1 MPEIIVGP
9 GDDAGIYAID
19 GDRALVETVDI
30 ITPLVND
37 PATFGA
43 ISAVNSLSDIYAM
56 GGSPITA
63 LAIIGFSSCDYEPP
77 VIKEILRGA
86 LSVLKEA
93 GVSLMGGH
101 SIEDRELKF
110 GLSVTGIISKKNILR
125 ARGARAGDRL
135 IITKPI
141 GTGILC
147 TALKAGKLSDK
158 DISKAI
164 DSMLT
169 LNKRASE
176 VALRAGAVAAT
187 DVTGFGLLGHASN
200 MVRDTNIDIEI
211 DIGNVPVFEGV
222 RDFIGSGIIPEGAYN
237 NLRFIEEK
245 VDFGSAT
252 EDERIL
258 LSDPQTSGGLLI
270 AIPKEGLGVFEKE
283 GIWFKE
289 IGRVVEGRGRIRL
302 I

>member
-1 MPEIIVGP
+1 
-9 GDDAGIYAID
+9 
-19 GDRALVETVDI
+19 
-30 ITPLVND
+30 
-37 PATFGA
+37 
-43 ISAVNSLSDIYAM
+43 M